1 VGKFAW
7 PCVVLSMQKK
17 YLHQEALKQVFICDQ
32 QAIYA
37 MGCGALAKAHPM
49 CNGYHLLSSID
60 DITSIELGPEKGV
73 FLIDCAMFDFDS
85 PLVRKKIQSLQLL
98 FPLIILLNEDTP
110 DYTLYQLLDLEV
122 DVLVSRNMSSNELNK
137 AVEMAC
143 QHKIYFC
150 NHTAARV
157 FSLTQEMNKINL
169 IERVQALMLYDKYIL
184 IRICEEASSKQ
195 IAAELGHS
203 KRTIEGHR
211 TRLMQTLAV
220 KNVAGLVKIAMST
233 KLYDHYLANPGWYAS
248 CLLAKTSS
256 L

>member
-1 VGKFAW
+1 VQFAW
-7 PCVVLSMQKK
+7 SGVVLIMQKK
-17 YLHQEALKQVFICDQ
+17 YIHQAGLKQVFICDQ

-37 MGCGALAKAHPM
+37 MGCGQLAKAHPM
-49 CNGYHLLSSID
+49 CNGYRVLSSID
-60 DITSIELGPEKGV
+60 DIASIELEPEKGV
-73 FLIDCAMFDFDS
+73 FIIDCALFDFDE
-85 PLVRKKIQSLQLL
+85 PTVRNKIQSLQLV

-122 DVLVSRNMSSNELNK
+122 DVLVSRNMSSNEWNK

-150 NHTAARV
+150 NHTAERV
-157 FSLTQEMNKINL
+157 FSF
-169 IERVQALMLYDKYIL
+169 YDKYIL

-220 KNVAGLVKIAMST
+220 KNVAGLVKIAMIT
-233 KLYDHYLANPGWYAS
+233 KLYDHYLANPGWYAT

>member
-1 VGKFAW
+1 VQFAW
-7 PCVVLSMQKK
+7 SGVVLIMQKK
-17 YLHQEALKQVFICDQ
+17 YIHQAGLKQVFICDQ

-37 MGCGALAKAHPM
+37 MGCGQLAKAHPM
-49 CNGYHLLSSID
+49 CNGYRVLSSID
-60 DITSIELGPEKGV
+60 AIASIELEPEQGL
-73 FLIDCAMFDFDS
+73 FIIDCALFDFDE
-85 PLVRKKIQSLQLL
+85 PTVRNKIQSLQLV

-122 DVLVSRNMSSNELNK
+122 DVLVSRNMSSNEWNK

-150 NHTAARV
+150 NHTAERV

-220 KNVAGLVKIAMST
+220 KNVAGLVKIAMIT
-233 KLYDHYLANPGWYAS
+233 KLYDHYLANPGWYAT

>member
-1 VGKFAW
+1 
-7 PCVVLSMQKK
+7 MQKN
-17 YLHQEALKQVFICDQ
+17 YQHQQDPKKVYICDQ

-37 MGCGALAKAHPM
+37 MGCSQLVQAHPM
-49 CNGYHLLSSID
+49 CNGYRMLSSIEE
-60 DITSIELGPEKGV
+60 IAGFELGLAEG
-73 FLIDCAMFDFDS
+73 LLIIDCAMFDFETTS
-85 PLVRKKIQSLQLL
+85 VRKKIKTLQQL

-110 DYTLYQLLDLEV
+110 DYVLYQLIELEV
-122 DVLVSRNMSSNELNK
+122 EVIVSRNMSSQEWNR

-143 QHKIYFC
+143 LHKVYFC
-150 NHTAARV
+150 QHTAERV
-157 FSLTQEMNKINL
+157 LTLTQTMDKINL
-169 IERVQALMLYDKYIL
+169 IERVRALSLYDKYIL

-220 KNVAGLVKIAMST
+220 KNVAGLVKIAFIT
-233 KLYDHYLANPGWYAS
+233 KLYEHYLANPGWYANF
-248 CLLAKTSS
+248 LLAKTSS

>member
-1 VGKFAW
+1 
-7 PCVVLSMQKK
+7 MQKN
-17 YLHQEALKQVFICDQ
+17 YINQQDLKKVFICDQ

-37 MGCGALAKAHPM
+37 MGCSQLVQAHPM
-49 CNGYHLLSSID
+49 CNGYRML
-60 DITSIELGPEKGV
+60 TSFDEIASFELGLSKG
-73 FLIDCAMFDFDS
+73 LLIIDCAMFDFDS
-85 PLVRKKIQSLQLL
+85 ATVRKKIKSLQQI
-98 FPLIILLNEDTP
+98 FPFIILLNEDTP
-110 DYTLYQLLDLEV
+110 DYILYQLIELEV
-122 DVLVSRNMSSNELNK
+122 EVIVSRNMSSHEWNR

-143 QHKIYFC
+143 LHKVYFC
-150 NHTAARV
+150 QHTAERV
-157 FSLTQEMNKINL
+157 LTLTQTMDKINL
-169 IERVQALMLYDKYIL
+169 IERINALSMYDKYIL

-220 KNVAGLVKIAMST
+220 KNVAGLVKIALIT

-248 CLLAKTSS
+248 FLLAKTSS